1 MDIFW
6 RVAGQSLVI
15 IGILIPVTA
24 IFIDMG
30 FSMGILAGGLAGII
44 NFRSI
49 VKSVRALIGNIERGT
64 SSRPAGKLIFFSI
77 MRLTL
82 LFIVL
87 FILISER
94 LVNVFGILA
103 GFTVVFLV
111 IIREGLKEAKKA

>member
-6 RVAGQSLVI
+6 RVTGQSLVI

-24 IFIDMG
+24 ILFDIS

-49 VKSVRALIGNIERGT
+49 VRSVKAIIGNIEPG
-64 SSRPAGKLIFFSI
+64 SLSRPTGKLIFFSI
-77 MRLTL
+77 LRLTL

-87 FILISER
+87 FILISKR

-111 IIREGLKEAKKA
+111 IIREGLREAKKL